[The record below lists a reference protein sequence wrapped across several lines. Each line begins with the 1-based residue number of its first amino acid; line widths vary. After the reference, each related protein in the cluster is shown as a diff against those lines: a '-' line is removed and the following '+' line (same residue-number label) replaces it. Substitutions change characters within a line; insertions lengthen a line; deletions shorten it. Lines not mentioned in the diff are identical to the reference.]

1 MLTRGEVIVGVVV
14 VGFYQ
19 ICYWMSTN
27 IGMIIIQII
36 FGHLSYNM
44 WIKEVE
50 QQIFKWKHT
59 TMMHQIL
66 L

>member
-1 MLTRGEVIVGVVV
+1 MLTRGEVSVGVVV

-36 FGHLSYNM
+36 FGLLSYSM

-50 QQIFKWKHT
+50 HQIFKWKPT
-59 TMMHQIL
+59 TVMHQIL